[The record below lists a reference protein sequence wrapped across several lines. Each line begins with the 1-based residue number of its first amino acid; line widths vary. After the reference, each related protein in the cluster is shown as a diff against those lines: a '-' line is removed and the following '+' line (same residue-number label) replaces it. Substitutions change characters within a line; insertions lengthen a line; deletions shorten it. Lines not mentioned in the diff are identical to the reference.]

1 VVYVRVRLLL
11 GVGNVIPATATAAAA
26 AAAVVAF
33 WFDPNIERLMSS
45 EVRRSEDRWCEMI
58 ILCISKY
65 IIVLFFSNVFLM

>member
-1 VVYVRVRLLL
+1 MVYVRVRLLL
-11 GVGNVIPATATAAAA
+11 GVGNVIPATAA